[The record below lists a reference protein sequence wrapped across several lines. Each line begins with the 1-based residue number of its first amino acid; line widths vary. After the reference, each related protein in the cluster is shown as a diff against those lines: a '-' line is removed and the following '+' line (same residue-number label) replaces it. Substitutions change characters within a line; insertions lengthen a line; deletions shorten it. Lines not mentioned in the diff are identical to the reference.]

1 MLSVLCSYHLGLPS
15 YLPEH
20 EHSLPTASICVSLL
34 EDDLQASRM
43 PLTVH
48 GEPEV
53 AVDLYPPS
61 PQSAALANDWW
72 MRSINAPASWLHD
85 GFGSAIEMYF
95 PYILPAIEPV
105 ILWRC
110 LLDIAF
116 LFILLPFL
124 DLFFTSLP
132 VFWEQFLIN
141 HIDTK
146 SHLRICFCKS
156 TLRDNSNFY
165 PITLH
170 QCIPFVLF
178 QAFVKN
184 CCYILNCLFTCLYL
198 SFNCEQTED
207 MDCILLK
214 LVYLQHLAH
223 CLAIVVA

>member
-48 GEPEV
+48 GELEV

-165 PITLH
+165 PITFLSASH
-170 QCIPFVLF
+170 LF
-178 QAFVKN
+178 YSKH
-184 CCYILNCLFTCLYL
+184 L
-198 SFNCEQTED
+198 SKTVVIYWISCS
-207 MDCILLK
+207 
-214 LVYLQHLAH
+214 LVYISHSTVNKLRTWT
-223 CLAIVVA
+223 VSF